1 MLDALSSFANS
12 HPLISYLIAVFICS
26 VISYPLKM
34 LVGRLAFAI
43 ALRSERIVDDLIV
56 DALKP
61 FRFCIRFAGGGRLLS
76 CAYGPALHRHGKSR
90 LRPVIH
96 RNLY

>member
-12 HPLISYLIAVFICS
+12 HPLISYLIAIFICS

-56 DALKP
+56 DALRP
-61 FRFCIRFAGGGRLLS
+61 FRFVYVL
-76 CAYGPALHRHGKSR
+76 
-90 LRPVIH
+90 PVAIGFYLAH
-96 RNLY
+96 MAQP